1 MKICELVWDDDNIDH
16 IAKHNVTP
24 DEVEDVC
31 FGLHIS
37 KKESMQRYILSGQ
50 SAGGRYLNVVVQ
62 QIGRGLFRPITAFEM
77 SKNYKR
83 TYQVR
88 LRGRRA
94 P

>member
-37 KKESMQRYILSGQ
+37 KKESMQRYILKWTVRWWEISQRCSPADRPGI
-50 SAGGRYLNVVVQ
+50 VQ
-62 QIGRGLFRPITAFEM
+62 TDNSF
-77 SKNYKR
+77 
-83 TYQVR
+83 
-88 LRGRRA
+88 
-94 P
+94 